1 MLQDQRGDFVS
12 TSNATAL
19 AAYETALTQFQ
30 SYTGDPLAT
39 LDGALAADPEF
50 ILGHLAKVFILMT
63 TSEKRFADMAQ
74 QSLHAVQALER
85 KSTLRRERMLQA
97 AAAKLVGGE
106 WDDASRALEAVLTE
120 YPRDALAIQTAHLLD
135 FFRGDSLNLN
145 RRIARVLP
153 AWDAGVPGYSYL
165 LGMHAFGL
173 EESGDYARA
182 EATGRRALE
191 LQPADGWAVHAVTH
205 VMEMQGRIDEGIAWL
220 QGRVDDWSPA
230 DGSNMFA
237 PHNWWHLAL
246 FHLDRGETDRVLE
259 LFDAKLMGPQADMI
273 LVLVDC
279 TAMLWRLKLEGVAI
293 GDRYER
299 VADLWQARL
308 DTERGFYAFNDVH
321 AMMSFA
327 ATRRDSVAERLL
339 RDMRGTAASGNGDN
353 RAITAE
359 VGLPLA
365 EAMFAHSNGAYAS
378 ASAALERVRDFAHR
392 FGGSHA
398 QRDVLTLTL
407 IDASLNAGDTR
418 RARHLVH
425 ERSVLK
431 PTLWSARLEQRIDRH
446 EHMRAA

>member
-12 TSNATAL
+12 TANATAI
-19 AAYETALTQFQ
+19 AEYETALIQFQ

-39 LDGALAADPEF
+39 LDRALAADPEF
-50 ILGHLAKVFILMT
+50 ILGHLAKVFMLMT
-63 TSEKRFADMAQ
+63 TSEKRFAAMAQ
-74 QSLHAVQALER
+74 QTMQAIESLER
-85 KSTLRRERMLQA
+85 KTTLRRERMLRSA
-97 AAAKLVGGE
+97 ATKLVGGD
-106 WDDASRALEAVLTE
+106 WNDASRALEAVLTE

-153 AWDAGVPGYSYL
+153 AWNAAVPGYSYI

-173 EESGDYARA
+173 EECGDYARA

-191 LQPADGWAVHAVTH
+191 LQPADGWAVHAVAH

-220 QGRVDDWSPA
+220 QSRVDDWSPA

-237 PHNWWHLAL
+237 AHNWWHLAL
-246 FHLDRGETDRVLE
+246 FHLDRGEFDRVLE

-293 GDRYER
+293 GDRFER
-299 VADLWQARL
+299 VADLWQTRL

-327 ATRRDSVAERLL
+327 AAGRKNVAHRLL
-339 RDMRGTAASGNGDN
+339 RDMRDTAASGSGDN

-365 EAMFAHSNGAYAS
+365 EAMLENGSRAYANT
-378 ASAALERVRDFAHR
+378 ATALERVRETAYR

-407 IDASLNAGDTR
+407 IDASLKAGDSL
-418 RARHLVH
+418 RARHLVN
-425 ERSVLK
+425 ERSALK
-431 PTLWSARLEQRIDRH
+431 PTAWSKRLEQRIDRH
-446 EHMRAA
+446 EHMLVA